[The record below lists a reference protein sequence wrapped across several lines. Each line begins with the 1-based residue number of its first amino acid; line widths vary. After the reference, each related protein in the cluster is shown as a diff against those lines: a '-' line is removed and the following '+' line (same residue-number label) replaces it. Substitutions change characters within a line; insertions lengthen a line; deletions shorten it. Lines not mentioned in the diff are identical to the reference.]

1 MTQYLISADT
11 KDFSGIVRNNEAAAF
26 IVEQLR
32 EETTPEKVVDAMC
45 LIYDAPREVIEAD
58 VRELLE
64 TLRGIN
70 AVEE

>member
-32 EETTPEKVVDAMC
+32 EETTSEKVVDAMN
-45 LIYDAPREVIEAD
+45 AQ
-58 VRELLE
+58 
-64 TLRGIN
+64 GI
-70 AVEE
+70 V